1 MIGVITGNIV
11 NSNKYDA
18 KFWLPILK
26 HALSQYGAEGKTWE
40 IFRGDN
46 FHLEIN
52 KPELTLLVAIH
63 IKAAIRQVKGPD
75 VRMAIGIGEK
85 GTNSTKMSENN
96 GSAYIFSNEEFH
108 RLKQPMSI
116 KSPWPAFDKEYN
128 IHLALA
134 SIIVDGWTTNAAKTI
149 NTIFESRSPLS
160 QAEIGQKLG
169 IKQSGTSQRLARA
182 NYKEIIEFEELFCKK
197 VIELIGS

>member
-1 MIGVITGNIV
+1 MIGVITGNII

-26 HALSQYGAEGKTWE
+26 HTLSQYGTEMQNWE
-40 IFRGDN
+40 IFRGSN
-46 FHLEIN
+46 FHLEIS

-75 VRMAIGIGEK
+75 VHMAIGIGDKEN
-85 GTNSTKMSENN
+85 TSTRMSENN
-96 GSAYIFSNEEFH
+96 GSAYMYSNEAFH
-108 RLKQPMSI
+108 NLKQPIFI
-116 KSPWPAFDKEYN
+116 KTPWAAFDKEIN

-134 SIIVDGWTTNAAKTI
+134 LIIIDGWTTNAAKTI

-182 NYKEIIEFEELFCKK
+182 HYKEIIEFEELFC
-197 VIELIGS
+197 ENLIKLIA